1 MKLPSYCLAA
11 LFCLPF
17 AAQAGMVK
25 CKLPNG
31 SSTFQDTPCAK
42 EADASAAHVSGMQY
56 VGGSEPDRGTGS
68 SSAGGA
74 SGARTTNVNVYVN
87 QTTNVQVN
95 SYHRGPERLY
105 AERVRLVD
113 TKSAPS
119 NSNTTR
125 ASTATATSSG
135 TSRTSTASHAAAGHR

>member
-1 MKLPSYCLAA
+1 MKLPSYCLAV

-31 SSTFQDTPCAK
+31 SSTYQDTPCTK
-42 EADASAAHVSGMQY
+42 DADASAAHVSGMQY
-56 VGGSEPDRGTGS
+56 VGGSEPDQGTGS
-68 SSAGGA
+68 SSSGGA
-74 SGARTTNVNVYVN
+74 SGSRTTNVYIN

-95 SYHRGPERLY
+95 TYNRAPQRAW

-125 ASTATATSSG
+125 ASTAAATSSG